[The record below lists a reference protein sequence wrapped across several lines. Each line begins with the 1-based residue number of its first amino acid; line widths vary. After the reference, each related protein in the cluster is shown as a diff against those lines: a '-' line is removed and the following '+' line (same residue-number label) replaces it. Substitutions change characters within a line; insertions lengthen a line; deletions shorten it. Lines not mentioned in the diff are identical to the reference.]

1 MKWFEY
7 QMEVDQLH
15 APDELK
21 ARLLAMQ
28 PDTQKSQNHS
38 ESPAKKDRTVRFPHW
53 RRWAAGIAACAA
65 VAVVGSQVMT
75 AMHPAGAGIST
86 MSLMDGGAAS
96 STAASQAPALA
107 QYSMDAAENGL
118 AGGLTRSAA
127 GTESA
132 VAGDKIIYTARL
144 TLETKDYDAARAAL
158 EQALADAGGWMEN
171 SSESSYDDSSRSLS
185 MTLRVPAENY
195 ESFLTAAGQA
205 ASLVNRSES
214 ADDVTAQ
221 YTDVAGRI
229 ANLEGQRDRLRE
241 LQASAGT
248 LSDLLDEVSV
258 DAARFFFNSRS
269 STSALDFDLDLA
281 VRQDSDNPVYY
292 VQYAH
297 ARICSL
303 VSRLAE
309 EGALVPD
316 AAAVDA
322 ALFETAEE
330 KALIKTLS
338 QLPEV
343 IRISAR
349 DYDPS
354 HVNRYLIT
362 LAGDFHRF
370 YNACRIKGEE
380 AHVLSARLKLADTVR
395 SVIANCLALIG
406 VTAPEK
412 M

>member
-107 QYSMDAAENGL
+107 QYSMDTAENG
-118 AGGLTRSAA
+118 
-127 GTESA
+127 

-185 MTLRVPAENY
+185 MPLRVPAENY

-248 LSDLLDEVSV
+248 LSDRP
-258 DAARFFFNSRS
+258 AGHRGP
-269 STSALDFDLDLA
+269 A
-281 VRQDSDNPVYY
+281 VRRPVP
-292 VQYAH
+292 
-297 ARICSL
+297 ARK
-303 VSRLAE
+303 LAE
-309 EGALVPD
+309 PAGLV
-316 AAAVDA
+316 
-322 ALFETAEE
+322 
-330 KALIKTLS
+330 
-338 QLPEV
+338 
-343 IRISAR
+343 R
-349 DYDPS
+349 
-354 HVNRYLIT
+354 
-362 LAGDFHRF
+362 
-370 YNACRIKGEE
+370 
-380 AHVLSARLKLADTVR
+380 
-395 SVIANCLALIG
+395 
-406 VTAPEK
+406 
-412 M
+412 

>member
-38 ESPAKKDRTVRFPHW
+38 EPPAKKDRTVRFPHW

-118 AGGLTRSAA
+118 AAGAARSAA

-132 VAGDKIIYTARL
+132 VAGDKIIYTAYL
-144 TLETKDYDAARAAL
+144 TLETKNYDAARAAL

-171 SSESSYDDSSRSLS
+171 SSESSYDDSRRSLS

-248 LSDLLDEVSV
+248 LSDLLDIE
-258 DAARFFFNSRS
+258 AQ
-269 STSALDFDLDLA
+269 L
-281 VRQDSDNPVYY
+281 SD
-292 VQYAH
+292 VQYQLESWQSQLDWYDDQIAS
-297 ARICSL
+297 CTVTVSL
-303 VSRLAE
+303 REVETYTPTGETFLKRLGAAFAE
-309 EGALVPD
+309 GWQNFVAGLASIAVVLAGLWPVVVIVAAV
-316 AAAVDA
+316 AAAV
-322 ALFETAEE
+322 
-330 KALIKTLS
+330 
-338 QLPEV
+338 V
-343 IRISAR
+343 IVRIR
-349 DYDPS
+349 
-354 HVNRYLIT
+354 R
-362 LAGDFHRF
+362 R
-370 YNACRIKGEE
+370 R
-380 AHVLSARLKLADTVR
+380 
-395 SVIANCLALIG
+395 
-406 VTAPEK
+406 
-412 M
+412 

>member
-38 ESPAKKDRTVRFPHW
+38 EPPAKKDRTVRFPHW

-107 QYSMDAAENGL
+107 QYSMDTAENGL
-118 AGGLTRSAA
+118 SGGLTRSAA

-248 LSDLLDEVSV
+248 LSDLLDIE
-258 DAARFFFNSRS
+258 AQ
-269 STSALDFDLDLA
+269 L
-281 VRQDSDNPVYY
+281 SD
-292 VQYAH
+292 VQYQLESWQSQLDWYDDQVAS
-297 ARICSL
+297 CTVTVSL
-303 VSRLAE
+303 REVETYTPTGETFLERLGAAFAE
-309 EGALVPD
+309 GWQNFVAGLASIAVVLAGLWPVVVIV
-316 AAAVDA
+316 AAAVA
-322 ALFETAEE
+322 AV
-330 KALIKTLS
+330 
-338 QLPEV
+338 V
-343 IRISAR
+343 II
-349 DYDPS
+349 
-354 HVNRYLIT
+354 
-362 LAGDFHRF
+362 RF
-370 YNACRIKGEE
+370 R
-380 AHVLSARLKLADTVR
+380 RR
-395 SVIANCLALIG
+395 R
-406 VTAPEK
+406 
-412 M
+412 

>member
-107 QYSMDAAENGL
+107 QYSMDTAENGL
-118 AGGLTRSAA
+118 SGGLTRSAA

-171 SSESSYDDSSRSLS
+171 SSESR
-185 MTLRVPAENY
+185 T
-195 ESFLTAAGQA
+195 TAAA
-205 ASLVNRSES
+205 AC
-214 ADDVTAQ
+214 
-221 YTDVAGRI
+221 
-229 ANLEGQRDRLRE
+229 
-241 LQASAGT
+241 
-248 LSDLLDEVSV
+248 
-258 DAARFFFNSRS
+258 
-269 STSALDFDLDLA
+269 
-281 VRQDSDNPVYY
+281 P
-292 VQYAH
+292 
-297 ARICSL
+297 
-303 VSRLAE
+303 
-309 EGALVPD
+309 
-316 AAAVDA
+316 
-322 ALFETAEE
+322 
-330 KALIKTLS
+330 
-338 QLPEV
+338 
-343 IRISAR
+343 
-349 DYDPS
+349 
-354 HVNRYLIT
+354 
-362 LAGDFHRF
+362 
-370 YNACRIKGEE
+370 
-380 AHVLSARLKLADTVR
+380 
-395 SVIANCLALIG
+395 
-406 VTAPEK
+406 
-412 M
+412 

>member
-28 PDTQKSQNHS
+28 PDTRKSQNHS
-38 ESPAKKDRTVRFPHW
+38 EPPARKGKTVRFPHW

-96 STAASQAPALA
+96 STAASRAPALT
-107 QYSMDAAENGL
+107 QYSLDTAENGL
-118 AGGLTRSAA
+118 AAGAARSA
-127 GTESA
+127 GSTESA
-132 VAGDKIIYTARL
+132 VAGDKIIYTAYL
-144 TLETKDYDAARAAL
+144 TLETKNYDDARAAL

-195 ESFLTAAGQA
+195 ESFLAAAGQT
-205 ASLVNRSES
+205 ASLVNRSEQ

-241 LQASAGT
+241 LQASAET
-248 LSDLLDEVSV
+248 LSDLLDIE
-258 DAARFFFNSRS
+258 AQ
-269 STSALDFDLDLA
+269 L
-281 VRQDSDNPVYY
+281 SD
-292 VQYAH
+292 VQYQLESWQSQLDWYDDQIASCTVTVNL
-297 ARICSL
+297 REVETYTPTGETFL
-303 VSRLAE
+303 ERLGSAFAE
-309 EGALVPD
+309 GWQNFVAGLASIAVVLAGLWPVVVIV
-316 AAAVDA
+316 AAAVA
-322 ALFETAEE
+322 AV
-330 KALIKTLS
+330 
-338 QLPEV
+338 V
-343 IRISAR
+343 I
-349 DYDPS
+349 
-354 HVNRYLIT
+354 
-362 LAGDFHRF
+362 
-370 YNACRIKGEE
+370 
-380 AHVLSARLKLADTVR
+380 VR
-395 SVIANCLALIG
+395 RRRRR
-406 VTAPEK
+406 
-412 M
+412 

>member
-38 ESPAKKDRTVRFPHW
+38 EPPAKKDRTVRFLHW

-107 QYSMDAAENGL
+107 QYSMDTAENGL
-118 AGGLTRSAA
+118 SGGLTRSAA

-248 LSDLLDEVSV
+248 LSDLLDIE
-258 DAARFFFNSRS
+258 AQ
-269 STSALDFDLDLA
+269 L
-281 VRQDSDNPVYY
+281 SD
-292 VQYAH
+292 VQYQLESWQSQLDWYDDQIAS
-297 ARICSL
+297 CTVTVSL
-303 VSRLAE
+303 REVETYTPTGETFLERLGAAFAE
-309 EGALVPD
+309 GWQNFVAGLASIAVVLAGLWPVVVIV
-316 AAAVDA
+316 AAAVA
-322 ALFETAEE
+322 VV
-330 KALIKTLS
+330 
-338 QLPEV
+338 V
-343 IRISAR
+343 II
-349 DYDPS
+349 
-354 HVNRYLIT
+354 
-362 LAGDFHRF
+362 RF
-370 YNACRIKGEE
+370 R
-380 AHVLSARLKLADTVR
+380 RR
-395 SVIANCLALIG
+395 R
-406 VTAPEK
+406 
-412 M
+412 

>member
-38 ESPAKKDRTVRFPHW
+38 EPPAKKDRTVRFPHW

-107 QYSMDAAENGL
+107 QYSMDTAENGL
-118 AGGLTRSAA
+118 SGGLTRSAA

-241 LQASAGT
+241 LQASAWT
-248 LSDLLDEVSV
+248 LSDLLDIE
-258 DAARFFFNSRS
+258 AQ
-269 STSALDFDLDLA
+269 L
-281 VRQDSDNPVYY
+281 SD
-292 VQYAH
+292 VQYQLESWQSQLDWYDDQVAS
-297 ARICSL
+297 CTVTVSL
-303 VSRLAE
+303 REVETYTPTGETFLERLGAAFAE
-309 EGALVPD
+309 GWQNFVAGLASIAVVLAGLWPVVVIVAAV
-316 AAAVDA
+316 AAAV
-322 ALFETAEE
+322 
-330 KALIKTLS
+330 
-338 QLPEV
+338 V
-343 IRISAR
+343 IVRIR
-349 DYDPS
+349 
-354 HVNRYLIT
+354 R
-362 LAGDFHRF
+362 R
-370 YNACRIKGEE
+370 R
-380 AHVLSARLKLADTVR
+380 
-395 SVIANCLALIG
+395 
-406 VTAPEK
+406 
-412 M
+412 

>member
-118 AGGLTRSAA
+118 SGGLTRSAA

-248 LSDLLDEVSV
+248 LSDLLDIE
-258 DAARFFFNSRS
+258 AQ
-269 STSALDFDLDLA
+269 L
-281 VRQDSDNPVYY
+281 SD
-292 VQYAH
+292 VQYQLESWQSQLDWYDDQIAS
-297 ARICSL
+297 CTVTVSL
-303 VSRLAE
+303 REVETYTPTGETFLERLGAAFAE
-309 EGALVPD
+309 GWQNFVAGLASIAVVLAGLWPVVVIV
-316 AAAVDA
+316 AAVA
-322 ALFETAEE
+322 AVV
-330 KALIKTLS
+330 
-338 QLPEV
+338 V
-343 IRISAR
+343 IVRIR
-349 DYDPS
+349 
-354 HVNRYLIT
+354 R
-362 LAGDFHRF
+362 R
-370 YNACRIKGEE
+370 R
-380 AHVLSARLKLADTVR
+380 
-395 SVIANCLALIG
+395 
-406 VTAPEK
+406 
-412 M
+412 

>member
-38 ESPAKKDRTVRFPHW
+38 EPPAKKDRTVRFPHW

-96 STAASQAPALA
+96 STAVSQAPALA

-118 AGGLTRSAA
+118 AAGSARSAA

-248 LSDLLDEVSV
+248 LSDLLDIE
-258 DAARFFFNSRS
+258 AQ
-269 STSALDFDLDLA
+269 L
-281 VRQDSDNPVYY
+281 SD
-292 VQYAH
+292 VQYQLESWQSQLDWYDDQIAS
-297 ARICSL
+297 CTVTVSL
-303 VSRLAE
+303 REVETYTPTGETFLERLGAAFAE
-309 EGALVPD
+309 GWQNFVAGLASIAVVLAGLWPVVVIVAAV
-316 AAAVDA
+316 AAAV
-322 ALFETAEE
+322 
-330 KALIKTLS
+330 
-338 QLPEV
+338 V
-343 IRISAR
+343 IVRIR
-349 DYDPS
+349 
-354 HVNRYLIT
+354 R
-362 LAGDFHRF
+362 R
-370 YNACRIKGEE
+370 R
-380 AHVLSARLKLADTVR
+380 
-395 SVIANCLALIG
+395 
-406 VTAPEK
+406 
-412 M
+412 

>member
-38 ESPAKKDRTVRFPHW
+38 EPPAKKDRTVRFPHW

-118 AGGLTRSAA
+118 AAGSARSAA

-248 LSDLLDEVSV
+248 LSDLLDIE
-258 DAARFFFNSRS
+258 AQ
-269 STSALDFDLDLA
+269 L
-281 VRQDSDNPVYY
+281 SD
-292 VQYAH
+292 VQYQLESWQSQLDWYDDQIAS
-297 ARICSL
+297 CTVTVSL
-303 VSRLAE
+303 REVETYTPTGETFLERLGAAFAE
-309 EGALVPD
+309 GWQNFVAGLASIAVVLAGLWPVVVIVAAA
-316 AAAVDA
+316 AAAV
-322 ALFETAEE
+322 
-330 KALIKTLS
+330 
-338 QLPEV
+338 V
-343 IRISAR
+343 IVRIR
-349 DYDPS
+349 
-354 HVNRYLIT
+354 R
-362 LAGDFHRF
+362 R
-370 YNACRIKGEE
+370 R
-380 AHVLSARLKLADTVR
+380 
-395 SVIANCLALIG
+395 
-406 VTAPEK
+406 
-412 M
+412 

>member
-38 ESPAKKDRTVRFPHW
+38 EPPAKKDRTVRFPHW

-107 QYSMDAAENGL
+107 QYSMDTAENGL

-185 MTLRVPAENY
+185 MTLRVPAKNY

-248 LSDLLDEVSV
+248 LSDLLDIE
-258 DAARFFFNSRS
+258 AQ
-269 STSALDFDLDLA
+269 L
-281 VRQDSDNPVYY
+281 SD
-292 VQYAH
+292 VQYQLESWQSQLDWYDDQVAS
-297 ARICSL
+297 CTVTVSL
-303 VSRLAE
+303 REVETYTPTGETFLERLGAAFAE
-309 EGALVPD
+309 GWQNFVAGLASIAVVLAGLWPVVVIVAAV
-316 AAAVDA
+316 AAAV
-322 ALFETAEE
+322 
-330 KALIKTLS
+330 
-338 QLPEV
+338 V
-343 IRISAR
+343 IVRIR
-349 DYDPS
+349 
-354 HVNRYLIT
+354 R
-362 LAGDFHRF
+362 R
-370 YNACRIKGEE
+370 R
-380 AHVLSARLKLADTVR
+380 
-395 SVIANCLALIG
+395 
-406 VTAPEK
+406 
-412 M
+412 

>member
-38 ESPAKKDRTVRFPHW
+38 EPPAKKDRTVRFPHW

-118 AGGLTRSAA
+118 SGGLTRSAA

-248 LSDLLDEVSV
+248 LSDLLDIE
-258 DAARFFFNSRS
+258 AQ
-269 STSALDFDLDLA
+269 L
-281 VRQDSDNPVYY
+281 SD
-292 VQYAH
+292 VQYQLESWQSQLDWYDDQVAS
-297 ARICSL
+297 CTVTVSL
-303 VSRLAE
+303 REVETYTPTGETFLERLGAAFAE
-309 EGALVPD
+309 GWQNFVAGLASIAVVLAGLWPVVVIVAAV
-316 AAAVDA
+316 AAAV
-322 ALFETAEE
+322 
-330 KALIKTLS
+330 
-338 QLPEV
+338 V
-343 IRISAR
+343 IVRIR
-349 DYDPS
+349 
-354 HVNRYLIT
+354 R
-362 LAGDFHRF
+362 R
-370 YNACRIKGEE
+370 R
-380 AHVLSARLKLADTVR
+380 
-395 SVIANCLALIG
+395 
-406 VTAPEK
+406 
-412 M
+412 

>member
-107 QYSMDAAENGL
+107 QYSMDTAENGL
-118 AGGLTRSAA
+118 SGGLTRSAA

-248 LSDLLDEVSV
+248 LSDLLDIE
-258 DAARFFFNSRS
+258 AQ
-269 STSALDFDLDLA
+269 L
-281 VRQDSDNPVYY
+281 SD
-292 VQYAH
+292 VQYQLESWQSQLDWYDDQVAS
-297 ARICSL
+297 CTVTVSL
-303 VSRLAE
+303 REVETYTPTGETFLERLGAAFAE
-309 EGALVPD
+309 GWRNFVAGLASIAVVLAGLWPVVVIVAAA
-316 AAAVDA
+316 AAAV
-322 ALFETAEE
+322 
-330 KALIKTLS
+330 
-338 QLPEV
+338 V
-343 IRISAR
+343 IVRIR
-349 DYDPS
+349 
-354 HVNRYLIT
+354 R
-362 LAGDFHRF
+362 R
-370 YNACRIKGEE
+370 R
-380 AHVLSARLKLADTVR
+380 
-395 SVIANCLALIG
+395 
-406 VTAPEK
+406 
-412 M
+412 

>member
-107 QYSMDAAENGL
+107 QYSMDTAENGL
-118 AGGLTRSAA
+118 SGGLTRSAA

-248 LSDLLDEVSV
+248 LSDLLDIE
-258 DAARFFFNSRS
+258 AQ
-269 STSALDFDLDLA
+269 L
-281 VRQDSDNPVYY
+281 SD
-292 VQYAH
+292 VQYQLESWQSQLDWYDDQIAS
-297 ARICSL
+297 CTVTVSL
-303 VSRLAE
+303 REVETYTPTGETFLERLGAAFAE
-309 EGALVPD
+309 GWQNFVAGLASIAVVLAGLWPVVVIVAAV
-316 AAAVDA
+316 AAAV
-322 ALFETAEE
+322 
-330 KALIKTLS
+330 
-338 QLPEV
+338 V
-343 IRISAR
+343 II
-349 DYDPS
+349 
-354 HVNRYLIT
+354 
-362 LAGDFHRF
+362 RF
-370 YNACRIKGEE
+370 R
-380 AHVLSARLKLADTVR
+380 RR
-395 SVIANCLALIG
+395 R
-406 VTAPEK
+406 
-412 M
+412 

>member
-38 ESPAKKDRTVRFPHW
+38 EPPAKKDRTVRFPHW
-53 RRWAAGIAACAA
+53 RRWAAGITACAA

-107 QYSMDAAENGL
+107 QYSMDTAENGL
-118 AGGLTRSAA
+118 SGGLTRSAA

-248 LSDLLDEVSV
+248 LSDLLDIE
-258 DAARFFFNSRS
+258 AQ
-269 STSALDFDLDLA
+269 L
-281 VRQDSDNPVYY
+281 SD
-292 VQYAH
+292 VQYQLESWQSQLDWYDDQIAS
-297 ARICSL
+297 CTVTVSL
-303 VSRLAE
+303 REVETYTPTGETFLERLGAAFAE
-309 EGALVPD
+309 GWQNFVAGLASIAVVLAGLWPVVVIVAAV
-316 AAAVDA
+316 AAAV
-322 ALFETAEE
+322 
-330 KALIKTLS
+330 
-338 QLPEV
+338 V
-343 IRISAR
+343 IVRIR
-349 DYDPS
+349 
-354 HVNRYLIT
+354 R
-362 LAGDFHRF
+362 R
-370 YNACRIKGEE
+370 
-380 AHVLSARLKLADTVR
+380 
-395 SVIANCLALIG
+395 
-406 VTAPEK
+406 
-412 M
+412 

>member
-107 QYSMDAAENGL
+107 QYRMDTAENGL
-118 AGGLTRSAA
+118 SGGLTRSAA

-248 LSDLLDEVSV
+248 LSDLLDIE
-258 DAARFFFNSRS
+258 AQ
-269 STSALDFDLDLA
+269 L
-281 VRQDSDNPVYY
+281 SD
-292 VQYAH
+292 VQYQLESWQSQLDWYDDQIAS
-297 ARICSL
+297 CTVTVSL
-303 VSRLAE
+303 REVETYTPTGETFLERLGAAFAE
-309 EGALVPD
+309 GWQNFVAGLASIAVVLAGLWPVVVIVAAV
-316 AAAVDA
+316 AAAV
-322 ALFETAEE
+322 
-330 KALIKTLS
+330 
-338 QLPEV
+338 V
-343 IRISAR
+343 IVRIR
-349 DYDPS
+349 
-354 HVNRYLIT
+354 R
-362 LAGDFHRF
+362 R
-370 YNACRIKGEE
+370 R
-380 AHVLSARLKLADTVR
+380 
-395 SVIANCLALIG
+395 
-406 VTAPEK
+406 
-412 M
+412 

>member
-118 AGGLTRSAA
+118 AGGSTRSAA

-248 LSDLLDEVSV
+248 LSDLLDIE
-258 DAARFFFNSRS
+258 AQ
-269 STSALDFDLDLA
+269 L
-281 VRQDSDNPVYY
+281 SD
-292 VQYAH
+292 VQYQLESWQSQLDWYDDQVAS
-297 ARICSL
+297 CTVTVSL
-303 VSRLAE
+303 REVETYTPTGETFLERLGAAFAE
-309 EGALVPD
+309 GWQNFVAGLASIAVVLAGLWPVVVIV
-316 AAAVDA
+316 AAVVA
-322 ALFETAEE
+322 AV
-330 KALIKTLS
+330 
-338 QLPEV
+338 V
-343 IRISAR
+343 IVRIR
-349 DYDPS
+349 
-354 HVNRYLIT
+354 R
-362 LAGDFHRF
+362 R
-370 YNACRIKGEE
+370 R
-380 AHVLSARLKLADTVR
+380 
-395 SVIANCLALIG
+395 
-406 VTAPEK
+406 
-412 M
+412 

>member
-107 QYSMDAAENGL
+107 QYSMDTAENGL
-118 AGGLTRSAA
+118 SGGLTRSAA

-248 LSDLLDEVSV
+248 LSDLLDIE
-258 DAARFFFNSRS
+258 AQ
-269 STSALDFDLDLA
+269 L
-281 VRQDSDNPVYY
+281 SD
-292 VQYAH
+292 VQYQLESWQSQLDWYDDQIAS
-297 ARICSL
+297 CTVTVSL
-303 VSRLAE
+303 REVETYTPTGETFLERLGAAFAE
-309 EGALVPD
+309 GWQNFVAGLASIAVVLAGLWPVVVIVAAA
-316 AAAVDA
+316 AAAV
-322 ALFETAEE
+322 
-330 KALIKTLS
+330 
-338 QLPEV
+338 V
-343 IRISAR
+343 II
-349 DYDPS
+349 
-354 HVNRYLIT
+354 
-362 LAGDFHRF
+362 RF
-370 YNACRIKGEE
+370 R
-380 AHVLSARLKLADTVR
+380 RR
-395 SVIANCLALIG
+395 R
-406 VTAPEK
+406 
-412 M
+412 

>member
-107 QYSMDAAENGL
+107 QYSMDTAENGL
-118 AGGLTRSAA
+118 SGGLTRSAA

-248 LSDLLDEVSV
+248 LSDLLDIE
-258 DAARFFFNSRS
+258 AQ
-269 STSALDFDLDLA
+269 L
-281 VRQDSDNPVYY
+281 SD
-292 VQYAH
+292 VQYQLESWQSQLDWYDDQIAS
-297 ARICSL
+297 CTVTVSL
-303 VSRLAE
+303 REVETYTPTGETFLERLGAAFAE
-309 EGALVPD
+309 GWQNFVAGLASIAVVLAGLWPVVVIVAAV
-316 AAAVDA
+316 AAAV
-322 ALFETAEE
+322 
-330 KALIKTLS
+330 
-338 QLPEV
+338 V
-343 IRISAR
+343 IVRIR
-349 DYDPS
+349 
-354 HVNRYLIT
+354 R
-362 LAGDFHRF
+362 R
-370 YNACRIKGEE
+370 R
-380 AHVLSARLKLADTVR
+380 
-395 SVIANCLALIG
+395 
-406 VTAPEK
+406 
-412 M
+412 

>member
-38 ESPAKKDRTVRFPHW
+38 EPPAKKDRTVRFPHW

-107 QYSMDAAENGL
+107 QYSMDTAENGL
-118 AGGLTRSAA
+118 SGGLTRSAA

-144 TLETKDYDAARAAL
+144 TLETKDYDGARAAL

-248 LSDLLDEVSV
+248 LSDLLDIE
-258 DAARFFFNSRS
+258 AQ
-269 STSALDFDLDLA
+269 L
-281 VRQDSDNPVYY
+281 SD
-292 VQYAH
+292 VQYQLESWQSQLDWYDDQVAS
-297 ARICSL
+297 CTVTVSL
-303 VSRLAE
+303 REVETYTPTGETFLERLGAAFAE
-309 EGALVPD
+309 GWQNFVAGLASIAVVLAGLWPVVVIV
-316 AAAVDA
+316 AAVVA
-322 ALFETAEE
+322 AV
-330 KALIKTLS
+330 
-338 QLPEV
+338 V
-343 IRISAR
+343 IVRIR
-349 DYDPS
+349 
-354 HVNRYLIT
+354 R
-362 LAGDFHRF
+362 R
-370 YNACRIKGEE
+370 R
-380 AHVLSARLKLADTVR
+380 
-395 SVIANCLALIG
+395 
-406 VTAPEK
+406 
-412 M
+412 

>member
-38 ESPAKKDRTVRFPHW
+38 EPPAKKDRTVRFPHW

-107 QYSMDAAENGL
+107 QYSMDTAENGL
-118 AGGLTRSAA
+118 SGGLTRSAA

-248 LSDLLDEVSV
+248 LSDLLDIE
-258 DAARFFFNSRS
+258 AQ
-269 STSALDFDLDLA
+269 L
-281 VRQDSDNPVYY
+281 SD
-292 VQYAH
+292 VQYQLESWQSQLDWYDDQVAS
-297 ARICSL
+297 CTVTVSL
-303 VSRLAE
+303 REVETYTPTGETFLERLGAAFAE
-309 EGALVPD
+309 GWQNFVAGLASIAVVLAGLWPVVVIVAAV
-316 AAAVDA
+316 AAAV
-322 ALFETAEE
+322 
-330 KALIKTLS
+330 
-338 QLPEV
+338 V
-343 IRISAR
+343 IVRIR
-349 DYDPS
+349 
-354 HVNRYLIT
+354 R
-362 LAGDFHRF
+362 R
-370 YNACRIKGEE
+370 R
-380 AHVLSARLKLADTVR
+380 
-395 SVIANCLALIG
+395 
-406 VTAPEK
+406 
-412 M
+412 

>member
-38 ESPAKKDRTVRFPHW
+38 EPPAKKDRTVRFPHW

-107 QYSMDAAENGL
+107 QYSMDTAENGL

-248 LSDLLDEVSV
+248 LSDLLDIE
-258 DAARFFFNSRS
+258 AQ
-269 STSALDFDLDLA
+269 L
-281 VRQDSDNPVYY
+281 SD
-292 VQYAH
+292 VQYQLESWQSQLDWYDDQVAS
-297 ARICSL
+297 CTVTVSL
-303 VSRLAE
+303 REVETYTPTGETFLERLGAAFAE
-309 EGALVPD
+309 GWQNFVAGLASIAVVLAGLWPVVVIV
-316 AAAVDA
+316 AAVVA
-322 ALFETAEE
+322 AV
-330 KALIKTLS
+330 
-338 QLPEV
+338 V
-343 IRISAR
+343 IVRIR
-349 DYDPS
+349 
-354 HVNRYLIT
+354 R
-362 LAGDFHRF
+362 R
-370 YNACRIKGEE
+370 R
-380 AHVLSARLKLADTVR
+380 
-395 SVIANCLALIG
+395 
-406 VTAPEK
+406 
-412 M
+412 

>member
-107 QYSMDAAENGL
+107 QYSMDTAENGL
-118 AGGLTRSAA
+118 SGGLTRSAA

-248 LSDLLDEVSV
+248 LSDLLDIE
-258 DAARFFFNSRS
+258 AQ
-269 STSALDFDLDLA
+269 L
-281 VRQDSDNPVYY
+281 SD
-292 VQYAH
+292 VQYQLESWQSQLDWYDDQVAS
-297 ARICSL
+297 CTVTVSL
-303 VSRLAE
+303 REVETYTPTGETFLERLGAAFAE
-309 EGALVPD
+309 GWQNFVAGLASIAVVLAGLWPVVVIV
-316 AAAVDA
+316 AAVA
-322 ALFETAEE
+322 AVV
-330 KALIKTLS
+330 
-338 QLPEV
+338 V
-343 IRISAR
+343 IVRIR
-349 DYDPS
+349 
-354 HVNRYLIT
+354 R
-362 LAGDFHRF
+362 R
-370 YNACRIKGEE
+370 R
-380 AHVLSARLKLADTVR
+380 
-395 SVIANCLALIG
+395 
-406 VTAPEK
+406 
-412 M
+412 

>member
-107 QYSMDAAENGL
+107 QYSMDTAENGL

-248 LSDLLDEVSV
+248 LSDLLDIE
-258 DAARFFFNSRS
+258 AQ
-269 STSALDFDLDLA
+269 L
-281 VRQDSDNPVYY
+281 SD
-292 VQYAH
+292 VQYQLESWQSQLDWYDDQIAS
-297 ARICSL
+297 CTVTVSL
-303 VSRLAE
+303 REVETYTPTGETFLERLGAAFAE
-309 EGALVPD
+309 GWQNFVAGLASIAVVLAGLWPVVVIV
-316 AAAVDA
+316 AAVVA
-322 ALFETAEE
+322 AV
-330 KALIKTLS
+330 
-338 QLPEV
+338 V
-343 IRISAR
+343 IVRIR
-349 DYDPS
+349 
-354 HVNRYLIT
+354 R
-362 LAGDFHRF
+362 R
-370 YNACRIKGEE
+370 R
-380 AHVLSARLKLADTVR
+380 
-395 SVIANCLALIG
+395 
-406 VTAPEK
+406 
-412 M
+412 

>member
-38 ESPAKKDRTVRFPHW
+38 EPPAKKDRTVRFPHW

-107 QYSMDAAENGL
+107 QYSMDTAENGL
-118 AGGLTRSAA
+118 SGGLTRSAA

-248 LSDLLDEVSV
+248 LSDLLDIE
-258 DAARFFFNSRS
+258 AQ
-269 STSALDFDLDLA
+269 L
-281 VRQDSDNPVYY
+281 SD
-292 VQYAH
+292 VQYQLESWQSQLDWYDDQIAS
-297 ARICSL
+297 CTVTVSL
-303 VSRLAE
+303 REVETYTPTGETFLERLGAAFAE
-309 EGALVPD
+309 GWQNFVAGLASIAVVLAGLWPVVVIV
-316 AAAVDA
+316 AAVVA
-322 ALFETAEE
+322 AV
-330 KALIKTLS
+330 
-338 QLPEV
+338 V
-343 IRISAR
+343 IVRIR
-349 DYDPS
+349 
-354 HVNRYLIT
+354 R
-362 LAGDFHRF
+362 R
-370 YNACRIKGEE
+370 R
-380 AHVLSARLKLADTVR
+380 
-395 SVIANCLALIG
+395 
-406 VTAPEK
+406 
-412 M
+412 